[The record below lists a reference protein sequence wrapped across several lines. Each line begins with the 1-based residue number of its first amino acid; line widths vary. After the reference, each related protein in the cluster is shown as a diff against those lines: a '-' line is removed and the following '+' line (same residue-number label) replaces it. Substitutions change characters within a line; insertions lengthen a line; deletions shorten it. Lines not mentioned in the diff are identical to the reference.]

1 MASLK
6 EKHTL
11 PFGSLAGYA
20 LQDVRTKLSAA
31 GLRPTRQRMA
41 VGWLLFSK
49 GNRHVT
55 AETLQEEALASRV
68 SISLATIYNS
78 LHQFTLAG
86 LLREIAIDGSRTY
99 FDTNVLSH
107 HHFLV
112 EGTNA
117 LIDIPPV
124 AVDQSILPPVPAGK
138 RISGI
143 DVIIHLRDEASR

>member
-1 MASLK
+1 MSV
-6 EKHTL
+6 
-11 PFGSLAGYA
+11 FGSLAGSPI
-20 LQDVRTKLSAA
+20 QDIRAKLSAA

-41 VGWLLFSK
+41 LGWLLFSK

-99 FDTNVLSH
+99 FDTNIANH

-112 EGTNA
+112 EGTDT
-117 LIDIPPV
+117 LIDISPV
-124 AVDQSILPPVPAGK
+124 AVERSILPPAPAGK

-143 DVIIHLRDEASR
+143 DVIIRLRDESSC